1 MDASQV
7 NWLGALVAAISTFLV
22 GGIWY
27 SPILFA
33 RPWMA
38 ANGFTDAD
46 LQRGGM
52 GKIFGGSF
60 ALALISAVNLAFF
73 LAGGKPDLAWGVTAG
88 LLAGVGWV
96 VTSMGT
102 TYLFERRPLKL
113 FLIDGGY
120 HAVTFALMGGILGV
134 WKA

>member
-1 MDASQV
+1 MDPSNV
-7 NWLGALVAAISTFLV
+7 NFLGALVAALSTFLV

-33 RPWMA
+33 KPWMA
-38 ANGFTDAD
+38 ASGLSDAD
-46 LQRGGM
+46 LKKGGM

-60 ALALISAVNLAFF
+60 VLALISAVNLAFF
-73 LAGGKPDLAWGVTAG
+73 LAGGETNVAWGLTAG
-88 LLAGVGWV
+88 ALTGVGWV
-96 VTSMGT
+96 VTAMGT

-120 HAVTFALMGGILGV
+120 HAVTFTLMGGILGA
-134 WKA
+134 WK